1 MVGYKILSTKL
12 RWNQHEDEGF
22 RYLFRKYIYYSDY
35 TMRQTCHDGCCKT
48 DCAEGAV
55 KRLEVIYVNKTY
67 NVDDVAGKSINN
79 YKYKIIINRRQGS
92 SYKLLFICHVTA
104 MFVSS

>member
-1 MVGYKILSTKL
+1 MPGRCY
-12 RWNQHEDEGF
+12 
-22 RYLFRKYIYYSDY
+22 
-35 TMRQTCHDGCCKT
+35 KT

-55 KRLEVIYVNKTY
+55 KSLEVIYDNKTY

-92 SYKLLFICHVTA
+92 SYKLLFMCHVTA